1 MTLESD
7 LAHGLPKSR
16 VLNFMWIV
24 FLRPMQVRFRPSL
37 VDWQG
42 WNHVSRRMAC
52 MHVDTCHEQP
62 EQVEIPETDEG
73 FIKLCPGH
81 HTLNQSHMCL
91 RRHMCAREGRT
102 NVWQTCT

>member
-1 MTLESD
+1 MDCFSK
-7 LAHGLPKSR
+7 ANAG
-16 VLNFMWIV
+16 
-24 FLRPMQVRFRPSL
+24 QVRPSL

-73 FIKLCPGH
+73 LSNYVQDIIL
-81 HTLNQSHMCL
+81 
-91 RRHMCAREGRT
+91 
-102 NVWQTCT
+102 